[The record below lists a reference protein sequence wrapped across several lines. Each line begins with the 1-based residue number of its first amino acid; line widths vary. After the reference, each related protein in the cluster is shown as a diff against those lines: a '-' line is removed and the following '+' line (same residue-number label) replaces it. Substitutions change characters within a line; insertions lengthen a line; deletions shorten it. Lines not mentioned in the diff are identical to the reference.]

1 MDDAIKRLGD
11 DPVVQGN
18 LDPLAL
24 FLPPDKIEP
33 RVKDVLGR
41 ASSARGHIFNLG
53 HGVVPQT
60 DPEHVIA
67 LVEMVHKFSRNNQ

>member
-1 MDDAIKRLGD
+1 M
-11 DPVVQGN
+11 
-18 LDPLAL
+18 
-24 FLPPDKIEP
+24 FLPKDQIED

-60 DPEHVIA
+60 SPDNVIA
-67 LVEMVHKFSRNNQ
+67 LVEMVHKHSKK